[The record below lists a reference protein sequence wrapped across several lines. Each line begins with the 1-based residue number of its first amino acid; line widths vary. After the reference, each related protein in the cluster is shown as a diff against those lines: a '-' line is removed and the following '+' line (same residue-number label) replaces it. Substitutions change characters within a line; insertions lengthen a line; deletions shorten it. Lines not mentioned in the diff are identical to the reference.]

1 MDISWIRSFPVLENK
16 ALKLK
21 NLYLKNSN
29 NESRAHVSPFMSI
42 IRVIVMMLGETD
54 GIGSFV
60 NPYTE
65 GNLHFGP
72 MSIFFLILFI
82 FLVPILLTNLLI
94 GLAVGD
100 IEVIFSF

>member
-1 MDISWIRSFPVLENK
+1 MDTWFSGIRKLSFK
-16 ALKLK
+16 IK
-21 NLYLKNSN
+21 NFYLKNSN